1 MSLDPKAMSQT
12 RLPVKGRKDLTS
24 RAENAT
30 MPKFAYAWLSLM
42 PSNFDEEIKSADNHV
57 LTCCDIRPTRGVR
70 SDVSMMDIER
80 HHTPHQF
87 RVKDGFSAIS
97 ADPSYN
103 LVAFPFSHSP
113 HHMLEFTGNFVDGLI
128 AQSRQSRP

>member
-42 PSNFDEEIKSADNHV
+42 PSNFDEEIKSADNHDHHPGGNGKDPG
-57 LTCCDIRPTRGVR
+57 LSAPHTPSSMVR
-70 SDVSMMDIER
+70 SSR
-80 HHTPHQF
+80 HLP
-87 RVKDGFSAIS
+87 
-97 ADPSYN
+97 
-103 LVAFPFSHSP
+103 AF
-113 HHMLEFTGNFVDGLI
+113 
-128 AQSRQSRP
+128 